1 MLRGL
6 GGEQRKGR
14 WGRVRAEG
22 RCPSVPW
29 AQPQVLR
36 QGGQLPL
43 RRCVFTSNLLLLLRT
58 GSHTH
63 HDTESPF
70 SPQGATPSIEEGP
83 FHPLRAQAI
92 VQAGG
97 SPEEGLAPL
106 PLPPVTWLALQRFSY
121 GREPQ
126 RPTGR
131 PRGRR
136 SPPCW
141 VRPTPPSPPWLVL
154 TALPPVSPE
163 PWPLPPPSPPT
174 PAACSRTRQ

>member
-1 MLRGL
+1 M
-6 GGEQRKGR
+6 
-14 WGRVRAEG
+14 
-22 RCPSVPW
+22 PW

-92 VQAGG
+92 AQVGG
-97 SPEEGLAPL
+97 GPEEGLAPL
-106 PLPPVTWLALQRFSY
+106 PLPPCDLACPAEIQLWVGATETKREAQREMEPSLPGEAHPSQPTPGWSSQRRHRSLQN
-121 GREPQ
+121 
-126 RPTGR
+126 
-131 PRGRR
+131 RGRY
-136 SPPCW
+136 
-141 VRPTPPSPPWLVL
+141 LHHH
-154 TALPPVSPE
+154 
-163 PWPLPPPSPPT
+163 PPPRLLAPGPGSEV
-174 PAACSRTRQ
+174 